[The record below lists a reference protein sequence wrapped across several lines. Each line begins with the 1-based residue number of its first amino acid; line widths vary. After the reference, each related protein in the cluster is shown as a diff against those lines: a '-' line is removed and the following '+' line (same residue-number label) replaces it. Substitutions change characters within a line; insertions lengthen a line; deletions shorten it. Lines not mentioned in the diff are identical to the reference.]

1 MKLMEESMADKAE
14 RVWSILGLSGSDDF
28 AALMK
33 DLMATPS
40 ALKMMKLKNS

>member
-33 DLMATPS
+33 DLMGDTVG
-40 ALKMMKLKNS
+40 LKDDEIKNS